1 MSTEEAAMDIMIP
14 QRGPYAAIEQI
25 RIGFTIIGVRRF
37 VPSPLRRP
45 PVPKTRKTAARTPKV
60 SNK

>member
-1 MSTEEAAMDIMIP
+1 MDIMIP